1 MYYNF
6 WIDLPEAP
14 GKYVFEKRGSTTYV
28 KYEYDRVYDP
38 EKQITYPRRAAIGKL
53 SEDKTMIQPD
63 LIVLCDKKK
72 NLNNKI

>member
-28 KYEYDRVYDP
+28 KYEYRFADPTSPQNGAVISAVYYGN
-38 EKQITYPRRAAIGKL
+38 ITPIN
-53 SEDKTMIQPD
+53 
-63 LIVLCDKKK
+63 V
-72 NLNNKI
+72 N